1 MTTSVSP
8 APSPPTAPA
17 PAAKRVKYKRSLK
30 NYMLDPRFQL
40 KWTGMIIA
48 VAFVISAIMGVF
60 LYRTTSEVTAQSH
73 KVIAQGEG
81 LIKESQKNSDLVRI
95 QIKDQYAESPELAD
109 MYAKSAKELD
119 DQIEAKHRQLLAQQ
133 QATIAQQNTMLVS
146 LVAGLLLLVVLI
158 GILGIYFTHKV
169 VGPIYKMKLL
179 LRQVGDGKLNFHGKL
194 RKGDELQ
201 DFFEVFAQM
210 VEKLKDRQRREVAE
224 LEAAMV
230 EAKKSGASDD
240 AISKIQHVRD
250 EMNAALDL

>member
-1 MTTSVSP
+1 MTTSAHP
-8 APSPPTAPA
+8 APV
-17 PAAKRVKYKRSLK
+17 AKPVKYKRSFK
-30 NYMLDPRFQL
+30 NYLLDPRFQL

-60 LYRTTSEVTAQSH
+60 LYRTTSEVTVQSH

-81 LIKESQKNSDLVRI
+81 LIKESQKNSDLVRM
-95 QIKDQYAESPELAD
+95 QITDSPELAET
-109 MYAKSAKELD
+109 YAKSAKELD
-119 DQIEAKHRQLLAQQ
+119 DQIEAKHKQLLAQQ
-133 QATIAQQNTMLVS
+133 QQTITQQNTMLTS
-146 LVAGLLLLVVLI
+146 LVAGLALLVLLI

-169 VGPIYKMKLL
+169 VGPIYKMKML

-210 VEKLKDRQRREVAE
+210 VEKLKARQRREVTE
-224 LEAAMV
+224 LEAAMAA
-230 EAKKSGASDD
+230 AKASGASDD

>member
-1 MTTSVSP
+1 MTTSAPP
-8 APSPPTAPA
+8 ASQP
-17 PAAKRVKYKRSLK
+17 VKYKRSLK
-30 NYMLDPRFQL
+30 NYLLDPRFQL

-81 LIKESQKNSDLVRI
+81 LIKESQKNSDLVKM
-95 QIKDQYAESPELAD
+95 QIKDQYGDAPELAD
-109 MYAKSAKELD
+109 TFAKRAKELD
-119 DQIEAKHRQLLAQQ
+119 DQIEAKHKLLLDQQ
-133 QATIAQQNTMLVS
+133 QATIAQQNTMLTS
-146 LVAGLLLLVVLI
+146 LVAGLALLVALI

-169 VGPIYKMKLL
+169 VGPIYKMKML

-194 RKGDELQ
+194 RRGDELQ

-210 VEKLKDRQRREVAE
+210 VEKLKERQRREVTE
-224 LEAAMV
+224 LELAMAS
-230 EAKKSGASDD
+230 AKESGASDD

-250 EMNAALDL
+250 EMKAALDL